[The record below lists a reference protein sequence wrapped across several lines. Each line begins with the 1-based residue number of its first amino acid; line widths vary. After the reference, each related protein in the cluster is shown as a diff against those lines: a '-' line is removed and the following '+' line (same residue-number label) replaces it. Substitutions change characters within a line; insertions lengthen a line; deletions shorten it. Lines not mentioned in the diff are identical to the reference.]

1 MLFFFAALHGTAWG
15 LRGPFM
21 AAMRADYFGRKQI
34 GMIIGLSSLVVVVG
48 QVGAPMV
55 AGILAD
61 TFGNYRTAYTVLAL
75 LAGSGSLFFLTL
87 KKPQQAAG

>member
-1 MLFFFAALHGTAWG
+1 MVGLQATAIKTQ
-15 LRGPFM
+15 LGPLM
-21 AAMRADYFGRKQI
+21 NGIRADYFGRKEI
-34 GMIIGLSSLVVVVG
+34 GMILGLSSLIVVVG
-48 QVGAPMV
+48 QVGGPML

-75 LAGSGSLFFLTL
+75 LAGGGSLFFLTL